1 MTGVIEPRV
10 LFVSKPIAPPWH
22 DGSKNLVRDVAENLT
37 RAVPTV
43 MTTPDA
49 PALGGRARSEAVYGD
64 AGRFSPALAAN
75 ARVVRR
81 LITGDAMDVWHFVFA
96 PNPASS
102 AFARAAIR
110 ARRLTGWR
118 GKVVQ
123 TVASAPKDFR
133 LARPLVFGDV
143 VVALSEHTRGRLLG
157 AGVGRRTQVI
167 PPCARAPGPV
177 DAARIAAARGPIGD
191 APYVLYPGDY
201 EVSTGA
207 ETFARAALA
216 IVRDRPGLRCVF
228 ACRAKTARSG
238 EARARIE
245 KELAEAGLADRAV
258 HLGEVD
264 DMAALLAGARAVAFP
279 VDDLYGKVDVPM
291 VLLEAAALGIP
302 VVAASGGPLEGLLG
316 ASLVPPREPEA
327 LAAALA
333 PLLDDEQARR
343 EAGARL
349 ESVYY
354 ARFSPAVVA
363 AAYDALYA
371 ELCAK

>member
-1 MTGVIEPRV
+1 MLEPRV

-37 RAVPTV
+37 RAVATV

-49 PALGGRARSEAVYGD
+49 PPLGGRARAEAIYGD

-81 LITGDAMDVWHFVFA
+81 LVTGDAMDVWHFVFA

-102 AFARAAIR
+102 GFARAAIR
-110 ARRLTGWR
+110 ARRLAGWR

-133 LARPLVFGDV
+133 LARALVFGDV

-157 AGVGRRTQVI
+157 AGVTRSTRVI
-167 PPCARAPGPV
+167 PPCARAPGPI
-177 DAARIAAARGPIGD
+177 DAARIAAARAPLGD

-207 ETFARAALA
+207 ETFARSVAAV
-216 IVRDRPGLRCVF
+216 VRDRPGLLCVF
-228 ACRAKTARSG
+228 ACRAKTPRSA
-238 EARARIE
+238 EARARVE
-245 KELAEAGLADRAV
+245 AELAAAGLAERTR
-258 HLGEVD
+258 HLGEVG

-291 VLLEAAALGIP
+291 VLLEAASLRVP
-302 VVAASGGPLEGLLG
+302 VVAASGGPLEGLEG
-316 ASLVPPREPEA
+316 ATLVPPRDPEA
-327 LAAALA
+327 LAAALG
-333 PLLDDEQARR
+333 PLLDDDRARE

-349 ESVYY
+349 ESVYR
-354 ARFSPAVVA
+354 ARFSPEVVA